1 MGYRIWICRD
11 MRSFT
16 APTTLRNLLVAQ
28 RSQPETF
35 ADNVRFHFERVFGA
49 GFEEAEQVLDDGGRG
64 VVAVEIHETF
74 AVDGWGMDEC
84 GLLGVVDEIAGV
96 YA

>member
-35 ADNVRFHFERVFGA
+35 ADNVRFH
-49 GFEEAEQVLDDGGRG
+49 FEEAEQVLDDGGRG